1 MDISGMSFD
10 QSQEEIMLRKY
21 GFNETP
27 FGESADIRF
36 LYLSPAHRNVFFTI
50 TKTIDLRWGLAVSL
64 GGYGMGKSSLARLT
78 YSKYTENQNVK
89 IIYLDAQ
96 NLTTEFNTL
105 NSVCN
110 AFGLRPGRGIGGQWK
125 IFNEFIVESSKSDIN
140 LVVLMDDAQKMTS
153 DSLEFIHKCFNFDVN
168 RKLVQLILFG
178 QPELIIRLKRK
189 PELYD
194 RVQAWPDINPLD
206 LEETIKLINYRCVVA
221 GRSEP
226 LFTSKAL
233 FHIFNTTKGYPR
245 KIVKLCKYV
254 LMQIME
260 SGKGVADEDDV
271 NAALQK
277 LRSSYEINID
287 ELLI

>member
-110 AFGLRPGRGIGGQWK
+110 AFGLRPGRGIGG
-125 IFNEFIVESSKSDIN
+125 NGKSLTN
-140 LVVLMDDAQKMTS
+140 LL
-153 DSLEFIHKCFNFDVN
+153 
-168 RKLVQLILFG
+168 
-178 QPELIIRLKRK
+178 
-189 PELYD
+189 
-194 RVQAWPDINPLD
+194 WNPQ
-206 LEETIKLINYRCVVA
+206 N
-221 GRSEP
+221 
-226 LFTSKAL
+226 
-233 FHIFNTTKGYPR
+233 
-245 KIVKLCKYV
+245 
-254 LMQIME
+254 QI
-260 SGKGVADEDDV
+260 STWWF
-271 NAALQK
+271 
-277 LRSSYEINID
+277 
-287 ELLI
+287 